1 LACDEEGRS
10 VPIATVDPTGEEIYL
25 PDGETVLGSLYG
37 AGYAY
42 TIGCRRGGCG
52 VCKVDLLE
60 GEVSYDH
67 PVADE
72 VLTLEEREAGV
83 CLTCRAVPEG
93 DITVRFRTGSLRLIQ
108 PWLRDINE
116 KSRLHAAASAV
127 HTVHTKE

>member
-1 LACDEEGRS
+1 M
-10 VPIATVDPTGEEIYL
+10 PITTVDPTGEGIFL
-25 PDGETVLGSLYG
+25 PTGETVLGGLYA

-60 GEVSYDH
+60 GSVTYDH
-67 PVADE
+67 PVADD
-72 VLTLEEREAGV
+72 VLTPEERQAGV
-83 CLTCRAVPEG
+83 CLTCRAVPDG